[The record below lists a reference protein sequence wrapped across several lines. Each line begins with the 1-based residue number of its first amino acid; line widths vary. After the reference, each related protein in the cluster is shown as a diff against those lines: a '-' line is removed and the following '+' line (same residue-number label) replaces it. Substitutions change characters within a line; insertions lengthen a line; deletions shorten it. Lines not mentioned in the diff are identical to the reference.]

1 MMMTI
6 NYQVVSSNKVGI
18 IDMNDI
24 EMYTQLF
31 KLVQQIGSGK
41 IKPEMVIN
49 NGKVVKMKIDGQQSF
64 LYNRSATDTN
74 DNTQAIK
81 HISQRINSALKGQDT
96 NELLF
101 NIVFHS
107 GKIKKIGWNSEIFI
121 NLDQPEQ

>member
-1 MMMTI
+1 
-6 NYQVVSSNKVGI
+6 
-18 IDMNDI
+18 MNDL

-31 KLVQQIGSGK
+31 KFVQQIGSGK
-41 IKPEMVIN
+41 IKPEMIIN

-64 LYNRSATDTN
+64 LYNRSAADTN

-81 HISQRINSALKGQDT
+81 HISQRINSALMGQDT

-101 NIVFHS
+101 HIVFHN

-121 NLDQPEQ
+121 NLDQQQQ